1 MTRRQDLTN
10 GDVRGHLW
18 RLGMPM
24 VIGIIAVMSIGLADA
39 YFLGQLGTAELAA
52 ISFSFPVTFAIASV
66 AIGLGA
72 GASSV
77 VSRVIGTGD
86 HQRVRRLC
94 TDSLALSV
102 LVVAVLSVVGWLTSR
117 HLFRAMGAEGEVL
130 DLVVAYMDIWYIG
143 MPFLVVP
150 MVAGS
155 LLRANGDA
163 RIPSLTMV
171 LSAVVNILLDP
182 ILIFGLGPIPAMG
195 MEGAAWATL
204 VARGFSMVLAL
215 SVLIFRERLLVLAL
229 APWAE
234 IRSSWQQVVA
244 VGVPAS
250 LANMINPLCLAILTA
265 ILARFGSETVA
276 AFGVAGRIEAL
287 AAIPMLALSASIGP
301 ITGQNMGAGLPHR
314 IRTAVIDSFL
324 FCIGWGAAMAV
335 LFWLFAGAIAG
346 IFSDDPDVIAD
357 IVRYLQIVP
366 ITLGGYGVVI
376 IAAATYNALG
386 RGYQA
391 MGFYLLRSA
400 LFYVPLAWLASFWLP
415 AWGVFAAIAVA
426 NVLSGA
432 VIYRLSLSGID
443 QPPKK
448 G

>member
-117 HLFRAMGAEGEVL
+117 HLFSAMGAEGEVL

-215 SVLIFRERLLVLAL
+215 SVLIFRERLLILAL

-324 FCIGWGAAMAV
+324 FCIGWGAAMAI
-335 LFWLFAGAIAG
+335 LFWLFGAAIAG
-346 IFSDDPDVIAD
+346 VFSDDPAVIND